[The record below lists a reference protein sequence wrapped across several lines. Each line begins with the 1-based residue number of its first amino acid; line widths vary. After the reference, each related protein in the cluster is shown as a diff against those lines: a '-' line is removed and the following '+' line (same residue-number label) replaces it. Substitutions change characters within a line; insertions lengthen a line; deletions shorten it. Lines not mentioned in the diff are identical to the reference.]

1 MATNNIVPLYPEIS
15 PQHIRDTAYCG
26 CLKWL
31 DGELWSDIL
40 PKQNPP
46 QQGSEAVRTLG
57 ATLKPMQR
65 IAFVDGWNKALKER
79 GEWVYASSALRKE
92 HWFVLALGLC
102 LAFWYW
108 LVSWL

>member
-1 MATNNIVPLYPEIS
+1 
-15 PQHIRDTAYCG
+15 
-26 CLKWL
+26 
-31 DGELWSDIL
+31 
-40 PKQNPP
+40 
-46 QQGSEAVRTLG
+46 
-57 ATLKPMQR
+57 MQR